1 LKKHRVDILVPCFNP
16 QSDWAAT
23 LLKRYQSLSAALVH
37 EYELHLILVNDGS
50 TQGMLSSDLAT
61 LRKEVPGLLFAEH
74 TTNQGKG
81 AALRTAAQMSSA
93 PYALFT
99 DIDFPYTQ
107 QSVITVLQTL
117 TQHGG
122 IVCGH
127 REQTYYEKV
136 PLVRR
141 WLSKLLRLMLKYFL
155 RLPVT
160 DSQCG
165 LKAMDQSGRDIFL
178 QTTINRYLF
187 DLEFLQK
194 ANGKV
199 PVTAVRVEL
208 RDGIIF
214 TAMSLRILRTE
225 FGNFLRLLF

>member
-1 LKKHRVDILVPCFNP
+1 
-16 QSDWAAT
+16 
-23 LLKRYQSLSAALVH
+23 
-37 EYELHLILVNDGS
+37 LVNDGS
-50 TQGMLSSDLAT
+50 SQGMLIPSDIER
-61 LRKEVPGLLFAEH
+61 LRDAIPGMLFAEH
-74 TTNQGKG
+74 TINQGKG
-81 AALRTAAQMSSA
+81 AALRSAAQMSSS

-107 QSVITVLQTL
+107 QSVIAVLQAL
-117 TQHGG
+117 TKHGG

-199 PVTAVRVEL
+199 TVTAVRVEL

-214 TAMSLRILRTE
+214 TAMSLRMLRTE
-225 FGNFLRLLF
+225 FGNFLKLLFARA